1 MEIASG
7 RMARETDSKSSYRG
21 AALTG
26 TFRKVALTLALL
38 GAALLLAGC
47 TSTDSTPA
55 TFNDADEMFVIEM
68 IPHHEQAIEM
78 SDVILAKG
86 DIDEDV
92 AILAQE
98 IKTAQSPEIELMKG
112 LLEDWGVPYD
122 GAMSGMHHGNMGDGM
137 MSDDDMAALV
147 VATGADASRLFLEGV
162 ILHHEGAVAMA
173 QMVLESGENP
183 EVARL
188 AQQII
193 ESQTAEI
200 AAMQGMLTTLK

>member
-1 MEIASG
+1 METESG
-7 RMARETDSKSSYRG
+7 RMARKTDSKSSYRG
-21 AALTG
+21 TASTG
-26 TFRKVALTLALL
+26 AVRRVALTLALL

-47 TSTDSTPA
+47 TSTDSTSA
-55 TFNDADEMFVIEM
+55 TFNNADEMFVIGM

-92 AILAQE
+92 STLAKE
-98 IKTAQSPEIELMKG
+98 IKIAQSPEIELMKG

-122 GAMSGMHHGNMGDGM
+122 GSMSGMHHGNMGDGM

-147 VATGADASRLFLEGV
+147 AATGTDASRLFLEGM

-173 QMVLESGENP
+173 QMVLESGKNP

-193 ESQTAEI
+193 ASQTAEI

>member
-1 MEIASG
+1 MQIESG
-7 RMARETDSKSSYRG
+7 RMARETASKRLYRG

-26 TFRKVALTLALL
+26 AVRRVALTLALL
-38 GAALLLAGC
+38 GSALLLAGC
-47 TSTDSTPA
+47 TSADSTSA
-55 TFNDADEMFVIEM
+55 TFNNADEMFVIGM

-92 AILAQE
+92 STLAKE
-98 IKTAQSPEIELMKG
+98 IKIAQSPEIELMKG

-122 GAMSGMHHGNMGDGM
+122 GSMSGMHHGNMGDGM

-147 VATGADASRLFLEGV
+147 AATGTDASRLFLEGM

-173 QMVLESGENP
+173 QMVLESGKNP

-188 AQQII
+188 AEQII
-193 ESQTAEI
+193 ASQTTEI
-200 AAMQGMLTTLK
+200 AAMQGILTTLK

>member
-1 MEIASG
+1 METESG
-7 RMARETDSKSSYRG
+7 RMARKTDSKSSYRG
-21 AALTG
+21 TASTG
-26 TFRKVALTLALL
+26 IVRRVAITLALL

-47 TSTDSTPA
+47 TSTDSTSA
-55 TFNDADEMFVIEM
+55 TFNDADEMFVIGM

-86 DIDEDV
+86 GIDEDV
-92 AILAQE
+92 STLAQE
-98 IKTAQSPEIELMKG
+98 IKTAQSPEIERMKG
-112 LLEDWGVPYD
+112 WLEDWGVPYD
-122 GAMSGMHHGNMGDGM
+122 GSMSGMDHGNMGDGM

-147 VATGADASRLFLEGV
+147 AVTGADASRLFLEGM

-173 QMVLESGENP
+173 QMVLESGKNP

-193 ESQTAEI
+193 ASQTAEI
-200 AAMQGMLTTLK
+200 ATMQGILATLE